1 MSRGGEEGGGPF
13 SRAGVS
19 STGAG
24 RDAVQPEAVRTE
36 GLSRQQEQQDG
47 GQQSGAQPS
56 HASAARG
63 SRRLRT
69 AIRTRARRA
78 IAPLIYTKTQIAAH
92 CRNMA
97 ARRLSEGQAATM
109 SGRDAANESVLRQ
122 PKVSCDNRRRL
133 CGIAGSFATSELLL
147 RQCRLRQAVVSFG
160 GGFSADDDPSPDLLR
175 QRTAFCDNRLN
186 GSTAPRSP
194 RSS

>member
-78 IAPLIYTKTQIAAH
+78 IAPLIYTKTQIARTLSQHGCTQAQ
-92 CRNMA
+92 
-97 ARRLSEGQAATM
+97 RRSSCDNVGTRCGKRVRVATSQVNSATSEGELRQSELVVRHRRIFCDIRAAVATM
-109 SGRDAANESVLRQ
+109 SASAGRRQ
-122 PKVSCDNRRRL
+122 LRRR
-133 CGIAGSFATSELLL
+133 I
-147 RQCRLRQAVVSFG
+147 
-160 GGFSADDDPSPDLLR
+160 
-175 QRTAFCDNRLN
+175 FC
-186 GSTAPRSP
+186 
-194 RSS
+194 